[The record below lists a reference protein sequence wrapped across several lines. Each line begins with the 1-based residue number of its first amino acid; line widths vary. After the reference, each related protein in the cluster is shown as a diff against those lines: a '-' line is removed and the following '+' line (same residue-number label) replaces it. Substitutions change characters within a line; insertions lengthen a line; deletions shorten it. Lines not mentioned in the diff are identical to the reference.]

1 MSYSFSLPEKFS
13 VGFGRKEMNPPI
25 PVLLSLGGYSTGMLD
40 DLFATCVAVSD
51 GENVVLLYHMDM
63 KETPRS
69 IFDPCAAAIEEKFG
83 IPKKNIIMTST
94 HSHTSPHTTANH
106 EGNIKWREV
115 LQEAVLKAAEE
126 ALSDFAPAK
135 LFISK
140 GDTTGFAY
148 VRRCLLA
155 DGTYR
160 MNPRKMHN
168 PIRQES
174 VADPELRVL
183 RMEREGKE
191 DVVMVSWQSHY
202 GCGGTE
208 MTSDFVH
215 HLREGL
221 EKDMP
226 VKVAYFNGGSANI
239 NMIDFVT
246 RKIGD
251 YAEIGRALADVVKTA
266 LKEETEIESGKVIVN
281 QFDFIGD
288 VKQDSPERQ
297 AQAKEILSA
306 SGEEQNALIEK
317 YGFDSIHEAYPTHS
331 RAQMGKTYVIPLSA
345 ISFGEFAIT
354 ANPFEMFDM
363 NARDIRECSPYKM
376 TFACAYSNEHLGYM
390 PPARIFPHGAYEV
403 FKAFFV
409 PGTADQVVVETVRML
424 CENYVEGAK
433 EKNLEVL

>member
-1 MSYSFSLPEKFS
+1 MNYKFALPKEFST
-13 VGFGRKEMNPPI
+13 GFGRKEMNPDMS
-25 PVLLSLGGYSTGMLD
+25 VLLTLGGYSTGMLD
-40 DLFATCVAVSD
+40 NIYATCVAVSD
-51 GENVVLLYHMDM
+51 GKEVALLYHMDM

-69 IFDPCAAAIEEKFG
+69 IFDPCAEAIEEKFG

-106 EGNIKWREV
+106 EGNIRWREI
-115 LQEAVLKAAEE
+115 LKEAVINAAEE
-126 ALSDFAPAK
+126 ALGGFAPAK
-135 LFISK
+135 LYMSK

-160 MNPRKMHN
+160 MNPRKMHG

-191 DVVMVSWQSHY
+191 DIVMVSWQSHY

-215 HLREGL
+215 HLRENT
-221 EKDMP
+221 EKALG
-226 VKVAYFNGGSANI
+226 VKIAYFNGGSANI

-246 RKIGD
+246 RKVGD
-251 YAEIGRALADVVKTA
+251 YAEIGRGLADVVKKA
-266 LKEETEIESGKVIVN
+266 LKNETEIESGSLQIN
-281 QFDFIGD
+281 QFDMIGK
-288 VKQDSPERQ
+288 VKQDPPERI
-297 AQAKEILSA
+297 AQAKEILST
-306 SGEEQNALIEK
+306 SGEEQTALIEK
-317 YGFDSIHEAYPTHS
+317 YGFESIHEAYPTWS
-331 RAQMGKTYVIPLSA
+331 RAQMGKEYIIPLSA
-345 ISFGEFAIT
+345 ISFGDFAIT

-363 NARDIRECSPYKM
+363 NCRDIRECSPYKM

-409 PGTADQVVVETVRML
+409 QGTADEVVVETVRML
-424 CENYVEGAK
+424 CENFRNARKG
-433 EKNLEVL
+433 N